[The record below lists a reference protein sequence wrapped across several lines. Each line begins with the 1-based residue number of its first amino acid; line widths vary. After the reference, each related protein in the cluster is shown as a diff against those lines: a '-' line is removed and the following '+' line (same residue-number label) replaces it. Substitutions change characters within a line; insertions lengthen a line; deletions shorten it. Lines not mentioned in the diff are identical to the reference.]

1 MDLWIMIQERF
12 VILAVFTAV
21 MLVSLF
27 LWFSVWKNRADL
39 SKSLVAVVIGL
50 CVVMLILAI
59 MAFIFTFSFG
69 YNA

>member
-1 MDLWIMIQERF
+1 MDFWIMIQERF

-21 MLVSLF
+21 ILVSLF

-50 CVVMLILAI
+50 CVLMLILAL
-59 MAFIFTFSFG
+59 MAFIFTISFG